1 MRIPLDGELKEACFL
16 CFNYSSCFFVEKCS
30 KPYFKKSAIQLKYS
44 YFYTLKIDCMQ
55 SDDNTF
61 YREDDHSLVKRYE
74 KMRREKTR
82 SFFDVHEFENI
93 IDYYLEMNR
102 LVKASIAVKCGLTQ
116 HPGSVSIQ
124 IRKANLLIDK
134 GKYQQALNLLS
145 RFSVIEP
152 SNYEIFISIGTA
164 LNLLGKTSNAI
175 RNFDHALSLDPDD
188 KDEVAS
194 LIGFSLQE
202 EGSFDKAVRYFKM
215 AYELN
220 PSRKSYLYEMAF
232 CYDQLGN
239 TKEAILSYEEFL
251 NYRPFNDLGWYNLGV
266 AYSRAENLKNALDAF
281 DYAIALNES
290 NSSAIFNK
298 ANILVSM
305 KKYETA
311 IETFKEFLQLEN
323 DDLKGLL
330 YLAEC
335 YENLG
340 DEQMALHYYSKARKV
355 DPESPELLFGMG
367 MLELKKDNLKDSRE
381 YFRKALTFDN
391 ENPDFWYALAK
402 TYELQNN
409 KLNAIETVLK
419 AIHFDSYEKDY
430 WLLAA
435 RLYSETGALNESV
448 KALKRSLTFLPDE
461 PSIQYQLAI
470 YYFLSNKSSKAYTH
484 FEKGLKKN
492 YDLHRKILKGHGWI
506 LSLKKVEGMINK
518 FKSKGDDF

>member
-1 MRIPLDGELKEACFL
+1 MLV
-16 CFNYSSCFFVEKCS
+16 VEKCS

-44 YFYTLKIDCMQ
+44 YFYALKIHCMR

-93 IDYYLEMNR
+93 IDYYLEMNK

-116 HPGSVSIQ
+116 HPGSVGIQ

-134 GKYQQALNLLS
+134 GKYQQALSLLS
-145 RFSVIEP
+145 RFSLIEP
-152 SNYEIFISIGTA
+152 SNYEVFISIGTV
-164 LNLLGKTSNAI
+164 LNLLGKTSKAI
-175 RNFDHALSLDPDD
+175 WNFDHALSLDPDD
-188 KDEVAS
+188 KDEVAN
-194 LIGFSLQE
+194 LIGFSLQD
-202 EGSFDKAVRYFKM
+202 EGRFDEALRYFKM

-232 CYDQLGN
+232 CYDQLG
-239 TKEAILSYEEFL
+239 KIERAILSYEEFL
-251 NYRPFNDLGWYNLGV
+251 NHKPFNELGWYNIGV
-266 AYSRAENLKNALDAF
+266 AYSRAENLENALDAF

-298 ANILVSM
+298 ANILVSL
-305 KKYETA
+305 KKYELA
-311 IETFKEFLQLEN
+311 IDVFKEFLHLEN

-335 YENLG
+335 YENIG
-340 DEQMALHYYSKARKV
+340 DEQMALRYYSKAKKI

-367 MLELKKDNLKDSRE
+367 MLELKKENLNDSRK

-402 TYELQNN
+402 TYELQDS
-409 KLNAIETVLK
+409 KLNAIEAVLK
-419 AIHFDSYEKDY
+419 AIHFDSYEKNY
-430 WLLAA
+430 WLYAA
-435 RLYSETGALNESV
+435 RLYSETGAINESV
-448 KALKRSLTFLPDE
+448 KALKRSLTYLPDD
-461 PSIQYQLAI
+461 SNIHYQLAI
-470 YYFLSNKSSKAYTH
+470 YYFLSNKSGNAYIYL
-484 FEKGLKKN
+484 EKGLIKN
-492 YDLHRKILKGHGWI
+492 YDLYKKAFKGNEWV

-518 FKSKGDDF
+518 FKNMDGDL